1 MKNTMTV
8 GIILTIL
15 GICTSILGISI
26 IFKNRQ
32 IQPEIKVA
40 EPFTQQ
46 LPDTKSEKE
55 KGDDFEKYVV
65 QKFSK
70 SYFSVLEWTGDKFVN
85 GTYAQSNRHPDFTLK
100 FKMKDVDVDFSVE
113 CKYRSEYYKNGV
125 EWCSD
130 KQMEFYKSF
139 AEAKKRP
146 VFVVIGLGGKPDS
159 PEELFIV
166 PLSEMKNTFVHK
178 SFLLA
183 YKKDNFKESNLF
195 YDYQSGRLK

>member
-1 MKNTMTV
+1 MTV

-26 IFKNRQ
+26 IFKNRE
-32 IQPEIKVA
+32 IQPEIKIA
-40 EPFTQQ
+40 EPFAQEFS
-46 LPDTKSEKE
+46 DVKSDKE

-85 GTYAQSNRHPDFTLK
+85 GTYAQSNRNPDFTLK
-100 FKMKDVDVDFSVE
+100 FKMKNIDVDFSVE
-113 CKYRSEYYKNGV
+113 CKYRSDYYKNGV

-130 KQMEFYKSF
+130 KQIEFYKSF
-139 AEAKKRP
+139 ANEKKRP
-146 VFVVIGLGGKPDS
+146 VFVVIGLGGKPNS

-178 SFLLA
+178 SFLQA
-183 YKKDNFKESNLF
+183 YKKENFKESNLF
-195 YDYQSGRLK
+195 YDYQTGQLK

>member
-1 MKNTMTV
+1 
-8 GIILTIL
+8 
-15 GICTSILGISI
+15 
-26 IFKNRQ
+26 
-32 IQPEIKVA
+32 
-40 EPFTQQ
+40 
-46 LPDTKSEKE
+46 
-55 KGDDFEKYVV
+55 
-65 QKFSK
+65 
-70 SYFSVLEWTGDKFVN
+70 LEWTGDKFVN
-85 GTYAQSNRHPDFTLK
+85 GTYAQSNRNPDFTLK

-113 CKYRSEYYKNGV
+113 CKYRSDYYKNGV

-139 AEAKKRP
+139 AHEKKRP

-166 PLSEMKNTFVHK
+166 PLSEMKNTFAHK
-178 SFLLA
+178 SFLQG